1 MRVMAGWSDDHLP
14 GRRSRESGITGGK
27 RGFPDAAKLKETVA
41 LKLFHDAR
49 SMDFNRLWAD
59 VHSESNGLVIFPV
72 SKTAQNVSFSGCE
85 LGEPL
90 DGLSPS
96 LLNAGTSRLQQPCD
110 T

>member
-1 MRVMAGWSDDHLP
+1 MRVMAGWSDHHLP

-72 SKTAQNVSFSGCE
+72 SETAQDVSFSGCE

-96 LLNAGTSRLQQPCD
+96 LLNTGTSRLQQPCD